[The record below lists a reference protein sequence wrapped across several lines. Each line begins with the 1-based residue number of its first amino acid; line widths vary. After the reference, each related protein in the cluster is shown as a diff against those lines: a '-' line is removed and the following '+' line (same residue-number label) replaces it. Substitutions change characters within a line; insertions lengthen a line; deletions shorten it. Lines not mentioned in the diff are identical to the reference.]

1 MGMLARCSKIFMAF
15 MLMFF
20 ALGLTGLE
28 AEGKGGTIITDMAG
42 RKITIPDKIERI
54 VALSSTLR
62 FVVYLKAADKVAG
75 IEAAEKKEIS
85 NAGRPYLAALRG
97 KADKIPIIGEGGAG
111 RLPDFE
117 KLISVAPQVIFT
129 ASIDPAHADIIQ
141 QKTNIPV
148 VAVSYGGVGL
158 LEPDEVINSLNLM
171 GRILKTENRANKIKD
186 FINKTLKDLQRRTD
200 KIPQNKKPS
209 VYVGGVSYRG
219 AHGITSTQAFYP
231 PLQWVNALNVAN
243 ALNKH
248 GAVFIDREKL
258 LVWDPDIIFIDING
272 FSLVGDDYKKE
283 PMFYK
288 KLEAI
293 KNNRVYST
301 LPYNNY
307 FTNIEIALSNAYF
320 MGKVL
325 YPDKFSDI
333 DSAKKANEI
342 ISFFTGV
349 PTYNEIKEQLK
360 GFGNVTFGLE
370 GLDVK

>member
-1 MGMLARCSKIFMAF
+1 MGYRLKIVTLIVCLSFVF
-15 MLMFF
+15 LPFF
-20 ALGLTGLE
+20 CKWAE
-28 AEGKGGTIITDMAG
+28 AKNTITIKDMAG
-42 RKITIPDKIERI
+42 RSVVIPDKVDRI

-62 FVVYLKAADKVAG
+62 FVVYLKGIDKVVG
-75 IEAAEKKEIS
+75 IEAAEKKEVL

-97 KADKIPIIGEGGAG
+97 KADKIPVIGEGGAG

-129 ASIDPAHADIIQ
+129 ASTDPAHADIIQ

-158 LEPDEVINSLNLM
+158 LESDEVISSLNLM
-171 GRILKTENRANKIKD
+171 GRILKTENRANQIKD

-243 ALNKH
+243 TLNKQ
-248 GAVFIDREKL
+248 GSIFIDREKL

-288 KLEAI
+288 KLKAV

-307 FTNIEIALSNAYF
+307 FTNLEIALSNAYF

-333 DSAKKANEI
+333 DPAKKANEI

-360 GFGNVTFGLE
+360 GFGNITFGLE
-370 GLDVK
+370 GLDVKQ